1 MRRSI
6 RSKRRSG
13 SLGVGIFEVDNGA
26 HGVRLEISLDHKD
39 WLLGEGMELVVN
51 LIVGIAWP
59 VAVVWIAYVF
69 KGELKSLLRRVSQ
82 LKYKDLEAQ
91 FGAGLALAES
101 EVSSLQAAPPAA
113 PRPELLSKLESLRR
127 ISDVSPRAAILEAW
141 VLVEDAAGRSGFVQ
155 GASIPRINPHL
166 YVEELVRLGKLPAG
180 SDSLLDQMR
189 KLRNQAAHMPDFTV
203 DQDEADRYLQLTTRM
218 SELILSVDD

>member
-26 HGVRLEISLDHKD
+26 HGVRLEISLDHQD

-203 DQDEADRYLQLTTRM
+203 DQDEADRYLQLATRM

>member
-180 SDSLLDQMR
+180 NDSLLDQMR

-203 DQDEADRYLQLTTRM
+203 DQDEADRYLQLATRM